1 MTTRKSKI
9 KQLGQLL
16 MEKEIITPSH
26 LDQALEIQLKE
37 GGLLGQILIKLGFV
51 TEQQIEESVLNQTT
65 NSQKLE
71 NVLLELKIISQEQIN
86 LANDLEKKQ
95 GSFFA
100 KNIIEMGFLGTE
112 DLVSIM
118 VTQFGFPYLQLENYE
133 IDPEI
138 VKLVPQNIALKF
150 SLIAIDKIGNIL
162 TIAMADPLNA
172 KAKDE
177 VRKATGLNVE
187 TFISTFSEI
196 ESVVKNNYKE

>member
-1 MTTRKSKI
+1 MAIRKSKT

-16 MEKEIITPSH
+16 IEKEIITH
-26 LDQALEIQLKE
+26 AQLDQALEIQLKE
-37 GGLLGQILIKLGFV
+37 GGLLGQILIKLGLV
-51 TEQQIEESVLNQTT
+51 TEQQIEDSVFEQTS

-71 NVLLELKIISQEQIN
+71 NVLLEMGTVNQAQIDQ
-86 LANDLEKKQ
+86 ANEMERKE
-95 GSFFA
+95 GSFFTR
-100 KNIIEMGFLGTE
+100 NIINLGFLGAE

-172 KAKDE
+172 KAQDE
-177 VRKATGLNVE
+177 IRKITGLNVE

-196 ESVVKNNYKE
+196 EAALTKNYK

>member
-1 MTTRKSKI
+1 MAIKKSKT

-16 MEKEIITPSH
+16 MEKEIITH
-26 LDQALEIQLKE
+26 GQLDQALEIQLKD

-51 TEQQIEESVLNQTT
+51 TEQQIEDSVFEQTT

-71 NVLLELKIISQEQIN
+71 NVLMEMGIITQEQIN
-86 LANDLEKKQ
+86 LANDLEKKE

-100 KNIIEMGFLGTE
+100 QNIIKLGFLGAE

-138 VKLVPQNIALKF
+138 VKLVPQNIAQKF

-172 KAKDE
+172 KAQDE
-177 VRKATGLNVE
+177 IRKATGLNVE
-187 TFISTFSEI
+187 TFISTYSEI
-196 ESVVKNNYKE
+196 EAALTKNYK

>member
-1 MTTRKSKI
+1 MAIKKSKI

-16 MEKEIITPSH
+16 IENEIITDAQ

-37 GGLLGQILIKLGFV
+37 GGLLGQILIKLGVV
-51 TEQQIEESVLNQTT
+51 TEQQIEDTIFEQTS

-71 NVLLELKIISQEQIN
+71 NALMEMGIINQEQIN
-86 LANDLEKKQ
+86 QATEMGKKE
-95 GSFFA
+95 GTSFTQ
-100 KNIIEMGFLGTE
+100 NIIKLGFLGVE

-138 VKLVPQNIALKF
+138 VKIIPQNIAKKF

-172 KAKDE
+172 KAQDE
-177 VRKATGLNVE
+177 IRKITGLNVE
-187 TFISTFSEI
+187 TFISTFFEI
-196 ESVVKNNYKE
+196 EAALTKNYN

>member
-1 MTTRKSKI
+1 MAIKKSKT

-16 MEKEIITPSH
+16 MDKELLTH
-26 LDQALEIQLKE
+26 AQLDQALEIQLKE

-51 TEQQIEESVLNQTT
+51 TEQQIEDCVFEQTT

-71 NVLLELKIISQEQIN
+71 NVLVEMGIVNLDQIN
-86 LANDLEKKQ
+86 QANDLEKK
-95 GSFFA
+95 GGGFFA
-100 KNIIEMGFLGTE
+100 QNIIKLGFLSAE

-138 VKLVPQNIALKF
+138 VKLVPRDIAHKF

-172 KAKDE
+172 KAQDE
-177 VRKATGLNVE
+177 IRKVTGLNVE

-196 ESVVKNNYKE
+196 DAALTKSYK